1 VKRVLT
7 LVLAALA
14 LLSLAACGAPKPSD
28 GLSDALGR
36 PIALTTDDK
45 IAACHASFADC
56 WLLAGGELVG
66 VTADAVEDHG
76 LAVGDAAIIGTAKTV
91 DPEALLASGATV
103 ALLSADLT
111 AHLELESALTDLG
124 IRCLYF
130 RVDTFDDY
138 ADLMALFC
146 SVTGRADLYARHVTA
161 VGQRIEAIRAQIP
174 ADESRTVLLM
184 RAYSSGIKVKRDDNL
199 AGMILKEFG
208 LRNIADA
215 SPSLLEVMGLE
226 HIVAADPDCIFV
238 LTMGSAEAARSY
250 LSAQIESN
258 PAFAALSAVRN
269 GRYVMLPKALF
280 HYKPNESWDES
291 YAFLARTLYPE
302 IFSAN

>member
-1 VKRVLT
+1 M
-7 LVLAALA
+7 
-14 LLSLAACGAPKPSD
+14 SD
-28 GLSDALGR
+28 GLTDALGR
-36 PIALTTDDK
+36 PIVLTTDDK

-91 DPEALLASGATV
+91 DPEALVASGATV

-146 SVTGRADLYARHVTA
+146 SVTGRADLYAQHVTA
-161 VGQRIEAIRAQIP
+161 VGDRIEAIRAQIP

-184 RAYSSGIKVKRDDNL
+184 RAYSSGIKAKRDDNL

-215 SPSLLEVMGLE
+215 SPSLLEDMGLE

-238 LTMGSAEAARSY
+238 LTMGNEEAARSY

-258 PAFAALSAVRN
+258 PAFSALSAVQN
-269 GRYVMLPKALF
+269 GNYVMLPKALF

-291 YAFLARTLYPE
+291 YAFLARILYPE
-302 IFSAN
+302 IFAAN